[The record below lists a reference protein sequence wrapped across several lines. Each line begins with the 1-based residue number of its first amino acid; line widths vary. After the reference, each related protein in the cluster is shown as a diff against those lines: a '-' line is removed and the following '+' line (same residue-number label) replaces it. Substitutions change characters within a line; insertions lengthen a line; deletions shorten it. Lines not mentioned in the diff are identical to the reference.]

1 MFHPKYTSFL
11 VLLNIIY
18 SYCNSL
24 YFNSFLESCVLV
36 TSIIYHYNLIENF
49 RNYDI
54 LIVNS
59 VILYYF
65 YLYSYHISFE
75 YHTLLPAMFY
85 ILAIKSYISGRI
97 YDDNILHGYL
107 HIYGLIANILLINL
121 MVGYV

>member
-59 VILYYF
+59 VILYTPGKGKVYIEKF
-65 YLYSYHISFE
+65 SLKTKLSFIAKTMKSLLADKGRLE
-75 YHTLLPAMFY
+75 RDTLKVTGTPV
-85 ILAIKSYISGRI
+85 
-97 YDDNILHGYL
+97 NEETGYT
-107 HIYGLIANILLINL
+107 ILLFIK
-121 MVGYV
+121 

>member
-1 MFHPKYTSFL
+1 MLGQKIRKK
-11 VLLNIIY
+11 N
-18 SYCNSL
+18 
-24 YFNSFLESCVLV
+24 
-36 TSIIYHYNLIENF
+36 NLIENF

-54 LIVNS
+54 LVVNS

-65 YLYSYHISFE
+65 YLYSYHISSE

>member
-59 VILYYF
+59 VILYTPGKGK
-65 YLYSYHISFE
+65 SYTELFSLKTKLSFIE
-75 YHTLLPAMFY
+75 KT
-85 ILAIKSYISGRI
+85 IKSLLADKGRL
-97 YDDNILHGYL
+97 DRDILKVTGKPVKEETGYTML
-107 HIYGLIANILLINL
+107 LLIL
-121 MVGYV
+121 